1 MAESS
6 STLKG
11 SDYLKSTPYETIR
24 CSDPPYLM
32 SLCFGWYSPRSGQ
45 TPDPGPKTDARRGIE
60 VTPVDQAATFLLA
73 PPRRSEVSGRSDS
86 RPRLHPRPR
95 VEILSACG
103 LPPGLRPTDRW
114 YRRPCYGLM
123 QSESGRIA
131 PRPLV
136 SRDPAGHS
144 LRLMMSANAMH
155 SRDLFLI
162 T

>member
-1 MAESS
+1 MAGSS
-6 STLKG
+6 STLEG

-24 CSDPPYLM
+24 CADPPYLM
-32 SLCFGWYSPRSGQ
+32 SLCFGWNSPRSGQ
-45 TPDPGPKTDARRGIE
+45 TPNRRPTRDGIE
-60 VTPVDQAATFLLA
+60 VTPVDQAARFLLA

-86 RPRLHPRPR
+86 RPGLHPRAK

-131 PRPLV
+131 PRLLV
-136 SRDPAGHS
+136 SRDPAGHTF
-144 LRLMMSANAMH
+144 RLMMSANAMH